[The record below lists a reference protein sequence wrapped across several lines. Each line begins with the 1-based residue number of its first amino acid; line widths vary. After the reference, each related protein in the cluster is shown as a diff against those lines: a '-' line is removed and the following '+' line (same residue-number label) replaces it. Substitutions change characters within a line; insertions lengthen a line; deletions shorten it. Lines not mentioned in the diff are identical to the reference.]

1 MHSQLLK
8 WFVEHAH
15 AAQASR
21 VYFILFKFVLVE
33 TQMFLPQNNTD
44 SA

>member
-1 MHSQLLK
+1 MCSQLMK
-8 WFVEHAH
+8 GFMEHAH

-21 VYFILFKFVLVE
+21 VFFILSKFVLVE